1 MSLERYSYN
10 SNQPLNFLQEISEHY
25 ANAQFFGSDP
35 DIILVYAE
43 KTLGEIPNIQFYIN
57 KQLFYKDIQNE
68 IQAYLDKTKNDKYR
82 LSDPYPKEDD
92 GDNEFISTFK
102 WRCTNDV
109 ELMKKWFCLLY
120 KLGGDPSIK
129 NVQGKTAFDVCR
141 ERMLEEGY
149 RESEVSDFLRSL

>member
-1 MSLERYSYN
+1 MNEKYSYTGN
-10 SNQPLNFLQEISEHY
+10 NPLYFLKEISEHY
-25 ANAQFFGSDP
+25 ANARFFGSDP
-35 DIILVYAE
+35 EIILTYAE
-43 KTLGEIPNIQFYIN
+43 KTLGKIPNIKFYIN

-68 IQAYLDKTKNDKYR
+68 IQDN
-82 LSDPYPKEDD
+82 

-120 KLGGDPSIK
+120 KLGGDPYIE
-129 NVQGKTAFDVCR
+129 NVQGKNAFDVCR

-149 RESEVSDFLRSL
+149 EESEVSSFLQSF

>member
-68 IQAYLDKTKNDKYR
+68 IQDN
-82 LSDPYPKEDD
+82 

-149 RESEVSDFLRSL
+149 EEFEVLSFLQSF